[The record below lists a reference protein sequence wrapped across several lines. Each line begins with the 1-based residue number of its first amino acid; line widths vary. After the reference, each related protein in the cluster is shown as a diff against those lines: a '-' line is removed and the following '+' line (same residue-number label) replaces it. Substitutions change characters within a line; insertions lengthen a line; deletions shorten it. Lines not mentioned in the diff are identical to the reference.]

1 MDMRVD
7 MKLLAQVSLFRG
19 IQPGEFGPLF
29 ACVGAKREDFE
40 KGAFIS
46 MDGDIAKNIGIML
59 SGRAQIIKEDVFGN
73 RSILNDLAPGNVF
86 GESFVCG
93 GGFALTVSV
102 QATENCSVLLL
113 PFDRVMTICPSACGF
128 HNTLVRNMV
137 AMIARKNMKLLE
149 RLEVATKHTLREKML
164 TYLSQLSQEQSSVT
178 VTSPLG
184 RVELA
189 DYLGVDRSALT
200 RELNRMRD
208 AGLIAFA
215 KNTYTLADDGTKE
228 S

>member
-1 MDMRVD
+1 MQVD
-7 MKLLAQVSLFRG
+7 NKLLQQVPLFRG
-19 IQPGEFGPLF
+19 IPPEEFGSLIG
-29 ACVGAKREDFE
+29 CVGAKRENHAKD
-40 KGAFIS
+40 AFIS
-46 MDGDIAKNIGIML
+46 LAGDSAKNIGIVL
-59 SGRAQIIKEDVFGN
+59 SGGVQIIKEDVFGN
-73 RSILNDLAPGNVF
+73 RAILNGLGPGDVF

-93 GGFALTVSV
+93 GQYALTVSV
-102 QATENCSVLLL
+102 QATEDCSVLFL

-137 AMIARKNMKLLE
+137 TMVARKNIKLLE

-164 TYLSQLSQEQSSVT
+164 TYLSQLSQEQSSAT

-184 RVELA
+184 RVDLA

-208 AGLIAFA
+208 DGLIAFT
-215 KNTYTLADDGTKE
+215 KNTYTLIDGKK
-228 S
+228 